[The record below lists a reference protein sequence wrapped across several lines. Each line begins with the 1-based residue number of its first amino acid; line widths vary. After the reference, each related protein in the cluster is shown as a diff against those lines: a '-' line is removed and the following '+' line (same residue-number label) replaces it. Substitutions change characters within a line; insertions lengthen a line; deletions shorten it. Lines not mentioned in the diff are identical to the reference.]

1 MVDWNRSVCIEK
13 FFFLI
18 KILLNGMKW
27 NEINQSI
34 NVVCRWTII
43 TNWPVWF
50 VSKFL
55 SNKII
60 MWKYKIIMIT
70 GVFFSPSNPIAIFL
84 WHTFSHII
92 SINNNNQRPWPLVSL
107 IMIWSGKKKF
117 LKIIASGNDE
127 NARKRKKNSS
137 KKLFHQSSIFVV
149 VVVVNLKPIF
159 LWEKKIETK
168 WICVCVFFFLFR
180 SETVNYMKSKFAC
193 ILFFKSNFNFKKK

>member
-1 MVDWNRSVCIEK
+1 MY
-13 FFFLI
+13 FF
-18 KILLNGMKW
+18 
-27 NEINQSI
+27 
-34 NVVCRWTII
+34 
-43 TNWPVWF
+43 
-50 VSKFL
+50 
-55 SNKII
+55 
-60 MWKYKIIMIT
+60 
-70 GVFFSPSNPIAIFL
+70 PSNPIAIFL

-159 LWEKKIETK
+159 LWEKKNWNK
-168 WICVCVFFFLFR
+168 MNLCVCVFFFYSDRKLSITWKANLLVFCFLNLI
-180 SETVNYMKSKFAC
+180 SIS
-193 ILFFKSNFNFKKK
+193 KKK